1 MTSLVYGALG
11 AVLLL
16 IAATPLSGQGRETRM
31 LITVVDQTNAVI
43 PGATVNVIGTEPATQ
58 KTELPPAKTSDA
70 GLATVGG
77 LTPGRYTARAE
88 FAGFH
93 PGVLKEVRI
102 RPGDNRHIIV
112 LLIENFQDSIN
123 VAQDAQAGAADR
135 RGDAFGTVLTREAMD
150 ALSDDPDEMQRQ
162 LEAMAGPGAV
172 IRIDSFEGGQLPP
185 KSQIKSIR
193 VTRDQFAAE
202 NHSADSFFVEI
213 ITQPGLG
220 PIRTTFNYNLRNSA
234 MSARNAFTP
243 TKGAEQEQY
252 YGFNAGGGLIQNK
265 ASFQLRIGGGSS
277 FDTPNSSIG
286 RATGTQIR
294 TLLLRMPRENL
305 AAYGAFDYAVTRD
318 QTLRFSFNRQGN
330 TAKNQG
336 IGGYDEPERAYR
348 TDNHNNTFRAQE
360 VGPLGRRFFINSRLN
375 IGWTDSN
382 SQSVLEAPTIRV
394 LDAQTQGGAQRA
406 GGRHS
411 RDVNFASDLDYVRG
425 IHSVR
430 VGTAIDGNWY
440 RSDETQNYLGT
451 YTFESIEAFEQH
463 TPRSYTR
470 RVGDP
475 NVAYSNIQAALYI
488 QDDIRVRRGFSL
500 TPGVRFEAQ
509 THMNDRNVGP
519 RLGTTWA
526 PFKNGK
532 TTVRASWGIF
542 YDWLLTNTYEQ
553 TLRVDGFRQ
562 QEMDIPNP
570 SYPNPPAEISALT
583 PVNRY
588 VLDPALEHP
597 RNSRVSSGVDYA
609 FTPRMRAN
617 ITYRYIRGAG
627 ILRGE
632 NLNAPVNGI
641 RPLPQFGN
649 VVQVV
654 SDGRSRQHV
663 LNITGQTNP
672 PQQQGREDKRWDF
685 KRINFYFDY
694 SLIHNRNNSDGPFS
708 TPATGSLENEWGRA
722 AFASRHRLFAGFNSS
737 ALRNVMV
744 QFYGRYASGNP
755 YTIQT
760 GYDDNGD
767 LIFNDRPAGV
777 ARNTAETPANWNIGS
792 YIGYTFTFGPPIQL
806 PTGVQIFGG
815 GGNINVNSYTP
826 PSQGR
831 YRMQFNLSIDNLTNH
846 ANLTGYSGIMTSP
859 FFRQPTRA
867 EGARR
872 IRVGTNLT
880 F

>member
-1 MTSLVYGALG
+1 MRRPTF
-11 AVLLL
+11 AVVLFSCMILR
-16 IAATPLSGQGRETRM
+16 AHTVSAQATREARL
-31 LITVVDQTNAVI
+31 LITVVDQSNFVI
-43 PGATVNVIGTEPATQ
+43 PGATVTAAGAEDANRGATPAPVQT
-58 KTELPPAKTSDA
+58 AA
-70 GLATVGG
+70 NGLATIAA
-77 LTPGRYTARAE
+77 LPPGRYSVRAE
-88 FAGFH
+88 FPGFDA
-93 PGVLKEVRI
+93 GVLKEVRV

-112 LLIENFQDSIN
+112 LAIEKMRESVDVS
-123 VAQDAQAGAADR
+123 QDAQAGAADR
-135 RGDAFGTVLTREAMD
+135 RSDAFGTVLTREQMD

-172 IRIDSFEGGQLPP
+172 MRIDSFEGGRLPP

-202 NHSADSFFVEI
+202 NHSADSFFIEI

-243 TKGAEQEQY
+243 TKGDDQEQY

-265 ASFQLRIGGGSS
+265 ASFQFRVGGGSS

-286 RATGTQIR
+286 RSTGTQIR
-294 TLLLRMPRENL
+294 TLLQRMPRENL
-305 AAYGAFDYAVTRD
+305 AVYGAFDYAVTRD

-348 TDNHNNTFRAQE
+348 TENHNNTFRAQE

-382 SQSVLEAPTIRV
+382 AQSVLEAPTIRV
-394 LDAQTQGGAQRA
+394 LDAQTLGGAQRA

-451 YTFESIEAFEQH
+451 YTFESIEAFERGA
-463 TPRSYTR
+463 PRSYTR

-475 NVAYSNIQAALYI
+475 NVTYSNIQTALYI

-519 RLGTTWA
+519 RIGTTWA

-542 YDWLLTNTYEQ
+542 YDWLQTNTYEQ

-570 SYPNPPAEISALT
+570 SYPNPPADISSVT

-609 FTPRMRAN
+609 FTPRLRAN

-632 NLNAPVNGI
+632 NLNAPVDGI

-654 SDGRSRQHV
+654 AD
-663 LNITGQTNP
+663 
-672 PQQQGREDKRWDF
+672 
-685 KRINFYFDY
+685 
-694 SLIHNRNNSDGPFS
+694 
-708 TPATGSLENEWGRA
+708 A
-722 AFASRHRLFAGFNSS
+722 
-737 ALRNVMV
+737 
-744 QFYGRYASGNP
+744 
-755 YTIQT
+755 
-760 GYDDNGD
+760 
-767 LIFNDRPAGV
+767 
-777 ARNTAETPANWNIGS
+777 
-792 YIGYTFTFGPPIQL
+792 
-806 PTGVQIFGG
+806 
-815 GGNINVNSYTP
+815 
-826 PSQGR
+826 
-831 YRMQFNLSIDNLTNH
+831 
-846 ANLTGYSGIMTSP
+846 
-859 FFRQPTRA
+859 
-867 EGARR
+867 ARR
-872 IRVGTNLT
+872 SDATA
-880 F
+880 